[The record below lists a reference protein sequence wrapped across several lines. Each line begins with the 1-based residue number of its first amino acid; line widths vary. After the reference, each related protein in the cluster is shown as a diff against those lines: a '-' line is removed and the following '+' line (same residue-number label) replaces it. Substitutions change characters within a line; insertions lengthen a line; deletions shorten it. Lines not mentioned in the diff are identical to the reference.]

1 MLDNIRQ
8 EMLVL
13 EEARNGKLTIFFGY
27 CAGVGKTFSMLNT
40 AQQKSVEGVDV
51 VIGYIESHDRPDT
64 QNLTYGL
71 EKIPTK
77 EVLYKGHHFSEFDLD
92 KALDRHPQLILVD
105 ELAHTNAPTSRHKKR
120 YSDIEELLRA
130 GIDVYTTVNVQHI
143 ESLHDV
149 VESITKVKVNERIPD
164 YIFNDAN
171 DVKLIDVDIN
181 DLIERLKQGKIYSKT
196 QAKRALDNFFIKDNL
211 IALREISLRKCA
223 DRINLYAKD
232 ENKQF
237 LKEKILVC
245 LGTSPTNQKVIR
257 TASKMAQAFHGEFT
271 ALYVENSDSQEL
283 DLKAFQ
289 QLKKNISLAKEL
301 QANIVST
308 YGDDIAYQISQYAKT
323 AGVSKLVLGR
333 SYQKKSIFNKPTIVD
348 KLTKLSPNLDIY
360 IIPDN
365 NSSKQNLN
373 SVKYQ
378 YQNFFRFSTRDSS
391 ISISTLLI
399 ITILAYF
406 AQIAG
411 FDITTIILL
420 YVLSSCIIGS
430 LTLLSI
436 YSFIIPFINVCLIN
450 YLFIDPKYSLEII
463 SSEYVMVLIV
473 MIVVSFIINV
483 LNFKLKKGKNSASL
497 RAYSMEIL
505 LETSQKLQQAKTYND
520 VMKETCVQLN
530 KWLKRIIIFYPVN
543 RKMLDKPYIYNPNN
557 LLDDSN
563 IFLTEKERTVAKWVY
578 INNKNAGPTT
588 STLQEAK
595 ALYLSIRRNDKIYG
609 VIGIDMISNK
619 ALSQYEKNLIK
630 TILNE
635 VSLAMDSL
643 EI

>member
-1 MLDNIRQ
+1 M
-8 EMLVL
+8 

-164 YIFNDAN
+164 YIFNDAD

-196 QAKRALDNFFIKDNL
+196 QAKRALENFFIKDNL

-520 VMKETCVQLN
+520 IMKETCVQLN

>member
-1 MLDNIRQ
+1 
-8 EMLVL
+8 MLVL
-13 EEARNGKLTIFFGY
+13 KEARNGKLTIFFGY

-40 AQQKSVEGVDV
+40 AHQKSVEGVDV

-92 KALDRHPQLILVD
+92 KALNRHPQLILVD

-164 YIFNDAN
+164 YIFNDAD
-171 DVKLIDVDIN
+171 DVRLIDIDIN

-196 QAKRALDNFFIKDNL
+196 QAKRALENFFIKDNL

-283 DLKAFQ
+283 DSKAFQ

-373 SVKYQ
+373 SLKYQ
-378 YQNFFRFSTRDSS
+378 YQNSLKFSTRDSC

-399 ITILAYF
+399 ITILAYL

-436 YSFIIPFINVCLIN
+436 YSFVIPFINVCLIN

-463 SSEYVMVLIV
+463 SSEYVVVLIV

-483 LNFKLKKGKNSASL
+483 LNFKLKKEKNSASL
-497 RAYSMEIL
+497 RAYSMEVL

-520 VMKETCVQLN
+520 IMKETCVQLN

-609 VIGIDMISNK
+609 VIGIDMVSNK
-619 ALSQYEKNLIK
+619 TLSQYEKNLIK

-643 EI
+643 ER

>member
-1 MLDNIRQ
+1 
-8 EMLVL
+8 MLVL
-13 EEARNGKLTIFFGY
+13 EEAKNGKLTIFFGY

-164 YIFNDAN
+164 YIFNDAD

-196 QAKRALDNFFIKDNL
+196 QAKRALENFFIKDNL
-211 IALREISLRKCA
+211 IALREISLKKCA

-308 YGDDIAYQISQYAKT
+308 SGDDIAYQISQYAKT

-365 NSSKQNLN
+365 NSSNQNLN

-391 ISISTLLI
+391 ISISILLI

-430 LTLLSI
+430 LTLLPI

-450 YLFIDPKYSLEII
+450 YLFINPKYSLEMI

-483 LNFKLKKGKNSASL
+483 LNFKLKKEKNSASL
-497 RAYSMEIL
+497 RAYSMEVL

-543 RKMLDKPYIYNPNN
+543 RKMLDKPYIYNPNK

-619 ALSQYEKNLIK
+619 ALSQYEKSLIK

-643 EI
+643 ER

>member
-1 MLDNIRQ
+1 
-8 EMLVL
+8 MLVL

-164 YIFNDAN
+164 YIFNDAD

-196 QAKRALDNFFIKDNL
+196 QAKRALENFFIKDNL

-223 DRINLYAKD
+223 DRINLYAQD

-348 KLTKLSPNLDIY
+348 KLTKLSHNLDIY

-520 VMKETCVQLN
+520 IMKETCVQLN

>member
-1 MLDNIRQ
+1 
-8 EMLVL
+8 MLVL
-13 EEARNGKLTIFFGY
+13 EEAKNGKLTIFFGY

-164 YIFNDAN
+164 YIFNDAD

-196 QAKRALDNFFIKDNL
+196 QAKRALENFFIKDNL

-308 YGDDIAYQISQYAKT
+308 SGDDIAYQISQYAKT

-436 YSFIIPFINVCLIN
+436 YSFVIPFINVCLIN
-450 YLFIDPKYSLEII
+450 YLFINPKYSLEII

-483 LNFKLKKGKNSASL
+483 LNFKLKKEKNSASL
-497 RAYSMEIL
+497 RAYSMEVL

-543 RKMLDKPYIYNPNN
+543 RKMLDKPYIYNPNK

-619 ALSQYEKNLIK
+619 ALSQYEKSLIK

-643 EI
+643 ER

>member
-1 MLDNIRQ
+1 M
-8 EMLVL
+8 
-13 EEARNGKLTIFFGY
+13 EEVRKGKLTIFFGY

-51 VIGYIESHDRPDT
+51 VIGYIENHDRPDT

-77 EVLYKGHHFSEFDLD
+77 EVIYKGHHFFEFDLD
-92 KALDRHPQLILVD
+92 QALERHPQLILVD

-164 YIFNDAN
+164 YIFNDAD

-181 DLIERLKQGKIYSKT
+181 DLIDRLKQGKIYNKI
-196 QAKRALDNFFIKDNL
+196 QARRALENFFIKDNL
-211 IALREISLRKCA
+211 IALREIAMRKCA

-232 ENKQF
+232 ENRQF
-237 LKEKILVC
+237 LKENILVC

-271 ALYVENSDSQEL
+271 ALYVDSKEL
-283 DLKAFQ
+283 DYKALE

-308 YGDDIAYQISQYAKT
+308 YGDDIAYQISQYVKT

-333 SYQKKSIFNKPTIVD
+333 SYQKKSILYKPTIVD

-365 NSSKQNLN
+365 NSSRQNFN
-373 SVKYQ
+373 KYQ
-378 YQNFFRFSTRDSS
+378 YKSSFRFSTRDTC
-391 ISISTLLI
+391 ISMVTLLVI
-399 ITILAYF
+399 TLLAYLAQIMGFGMTTIL
-406 AQIAG
+406 
-411 FDITTIILL
+411 LL

-430 LTLLSI
+430 LTLLPI
-436 YSFIIPFINVCLIN
+436 YSFVIPFINVCLIN
-450 YLFIDPKYSLEII
+450 YLFINPKYSLEMI
-463 SSEYVMVLIV
+463 SSEYVVVLIV
-473 MIVVSFIINV
+473 MIVVSVIING
-483 LNFKLKKGKNSASL
+483 LNFKLKKEKNSASL
-497 RAYSMEIL
+497 RAYSMEVL

-520 VMKETCVQLN
+520 VMKETCIQLN

-543 RKMLDKPYIYNPNN
+543 RKMLDKPYIYNSNADFDN
-557 LLDDSN
+557 VN
-563 IFLTEKERTVAKWVY
+563 IFLTEKEKTVAKWVY
-578 INNKNAGPTT
+578 VNNKNAGPTT
-588 STLQEAK
+588 STLQEAN
-595 ALYLSIRRNDKIYG
+595 ALYLSIRRNNKIYG
-609 VIGIDMISNK
+609 VIGIDMISNPT
-619 ALSQYEKNLIK
+619 LSQYEKNLIK

-643 EI
+643 EK

>member
-1 MLDNIRQ
+1 M
-8 EMLVL
+8 
-13 EEARNGKLTIFFGY
+13 EEVRKGKLTIFFGY

-51 VIGYIESHDRPDT
+51 VIGYIENHDRPDT

-77 EVLYKGHHFSEFDLD
+77 EVIYKGHHFFEFDLD
-92 KALDRHPQLILVD
+92 QALERHPQLILVD

-164 YIFNDAN
+164 YIFNDAD

-196 QAKRALDNFFIKDNL
+196 QAKRALENFFIKDNL

-308 YGDDIAYQISQYAKT
+308 SGDDIAYQISQYAKT

-430 LTLLSI
+430 LTLLPI

-450 YLFIDPKYSLEII
+450 YLFINPKYSLEII

-483 LNFKLKKGKNSASL
+483 LNFKLKKEKNSASL
-497 RAYSMEIL
+497 RAYSMEVL

-543 RKMLDKPYIYNPNN
+543 RKMLDKPYIYNPNK

-619 ALSQYEKNLIK
+619 ALSQYEKSLIK

-643 EI
+643 ER

>member
-1 MLDNIRQ
+1 M
-8 EMLVL
+8 
-13 EEARNGKLTIFFGY
+13 EEVRKGKLTIFFGY

-51 VIGYIESHDRPDT
+51 VIGYIENHDRPDT

-71 EKIPTK
+71 EKILTK
-77 EVLYKGHHFSEFDLD
+77 EVIYKGHHFFEFDLD
-92 KALDRHPQLILVD
+92 QALERHPQLILVD
-105 ELAHTNAPTSRHKKR
+105 ELAHTNAPSSRHKKR

-164 YIFNDAN
+164 YIFNDAD

-181 DLIERLKQGKIYSKT
+181 DLIDRLKQGKIYNKI
-196 QAKRALDNFFIKDNL
+196 QARRALENFFIKDNL
-211 IALREISLRKCA
+211 IALREIAMRKCA

-237 LKEKILVC
+237 LKENILVC

-271 ALYVENSDSQEL
+271 ALYVDSKEL
-283 DLKAFQ
+283 DYKALE

-308 YGDDIAYQISQYAKT
+308 YGDDIAYQISQYAET

-333 SYQKKSIFNKPTIVD
+333 SYQKKSILYKPTIVD

-365 NSSKQNLN
+365 NSSRQNFN
-373 SVKYQ
+373 KYQ
-378 YQNFFRFSTRDSS
+378 YKSSFRFSTRDTC
-391 ISISTLLI
+391 ISMVTLLVI
-399 ITILAYF
+399 TLLAYLAQIMGFDMTTIL
-406 AQIAG
+406 
-411 FDITTIILL
+411 LL

-430 LTLLSI
+430 LTLLPI
-436 YSFIIPFINVCLIN
+436 YSFVIPFINVCLIN
-450 YLFIDPKYSLEII
+450 YLFINPKYSLEII
-463 SSEYVMVLIV
+463 SSEYVVVLIV
-473 MIVVSFIINV
+473 MIVVSVIING
-483 LNFKLKKGKNSASL
+483 LNFKLKKEKNSASL
-497 RAYSMEIL
+497 RAYSMEVL

-520 VMKETCVQLN
+520 VMKETCIQLN

-543 RKMLDKPYIYNPNN
+543 RKMLDKPYIYNSNADFDN
-557 LLDDSN
+557 VN
-563 IFLTEKERTVAKWVY
+563 IFLTEKEKTVAKWVY
-578 INNKNAGPTT
+578 VNNKNAGPTT
-588 STLQEAK
+588 STLQEAN
-595 ALYLSIRRNDKIYG
+595 ALYLSIRRNNKIYG
-609 VIGIDMISNK
+609 VIGIDMISNPT
-619 ALSQYEKNLIK
+619 LSQYEKNLIK

-643 EI
+643 EEFKQNK

>member
-1 MLDNIRQ
+1 M
-8 EMLVL
+8 
-13 EEARNGKLTIFFGY
+13 EEVRKGKLTIFFGY

-51 VIGYIESHDRPDT
+51 VIGYIENHDRPDT

-77 EVLYKGHHFSEFDLD
+77 EVIYKGHHFFEFDLD
-92 KALDRHPQLILVD
+92 QALERHPQLILVD
-105 ELAHTNAPTSRHKKR
+105 ELAHTNAPSSRHKKR

-164 YIFNDAN
+164 YIFNDAD

-181 DLIERLKQGKIYSKT
+181 DLMDRLKQGKIYNKI
-196 QAKRALDNFFIKDNL
+196 QARRALENFFIKDNL
-211 IALREISLRKCA
+211 IALREIAMRKCA

-237 LKEKILVC
+237 LKENILVC

-257 TASKMAQAFHGEFT
+257 TASKMAQAFHGEFI
-271 ALYVENSDSQEL
+271 ALYVDSKEL
-283 DLKAFQ
+283 DYKALE

-333 SYQKKSIFNKPTIVD
+333 SYQKKSILYKPTIVD

-365 NSSKQNLN
+365 NSSRQNFN
-373 SVKYQ
+373 KYQ
-378 YQNFFRFSTRDSS
+378 YKSSFRFSTRDTC
-391 ISISTLLI
+391 ISMVTLLVI
-399 ITILAYF
+399 TLLAYLAQIMGFDMTTIL
-406 AQIAG
+406 
-411 FDITTIILL
+411 LL

-430 LTLLSI
+430 LTLLPI
-436 YSFIIPFINVCLIN
+436 YSFVIPFINVCLIN
-450 YLFIDPKYSLEII
+450 YLFINPKYSLEII
-463 SSEYVMVLIV
+463 SSEYVVVLIV
-473 MIVVSFIINV
+473 MIVVSVIING
-483 LNFKLKKGKNSASL
+483 LNFKLKKEKNSAPL
-497 RAYSMEIL
+497 RAYSMEVL

-520 VMKETCVQLN
+520 VMKETCIQLN

-543 RKMLDKPYIYNPNN
+543 RKMLDKPYIYNSNADFDN
-557 LLDDSN
+557 VN
-563 IFLTEKERTVAKWVY
+563 IFLTEKEKTVAKWVY
-578 INNKNAGPTT
+578 VNNKNAGPTT
-588 STLQEAK
+588 STLQEAN
-595 ALYLSIRRNDKIYG
+595 ALYLSIRRNNKIYG
-609 VIGIDMISNK
+609 VIGIDMISNPT
-619 ALSQYEKNLIK
+619 LSQYEKNLIK

-643 EI
+643 EK

>member
-1 MLDNIRQ
+1 
-8 EMLVL
+8 MLVL

-143 ESLHDV
+143 ESLHDI

-164 YIFNDAN
+164 YIFNDAD

-196 QAKRALDNFFIKDNL
+196 QAKRALENFFIKDNL

-520 VMKETCVQLN
+520 IMKETCVQLN

>member
-1 MLDNIRQ
+1 
-8 EMLVL
+8 MLVL
-13 EEARNGKLTIFFGY
+13 EEAKNGKLTIFFGY

-164 YIFNDAN
+164 YIFNDAD

-196 QAKRALDNFFIKDNL
+196 QAKRALENFFIKDNL

-308 YGDDIAYQISQYAKT
+308 SGDDIAYQISQYAKT

-430 LTLLSI
+430 LTLLPI

-450 YLFIDPKYSLEII
+450 YLFINPKYSLEII

-473 MIVVSFIINV
+473 MIVFSFIINV
-483 LNFKLKKGKNSASL
+483 LNFKLKKEKNSASL
-497 RAYSMEIL
+497 RAYSMEVL

-543 RKMLDKPYIYNPNN
+543 RKMLDKPYIYNPNK

-619 ALSQYEKNLIK
+619 ALSQYEKSLIK

-643 EI
+643 ER

>member
-1 MLDNIRQ
+1 M
-8 EMLVL
+8 
-13 EEARNGKLTIFFGY
+13 EEVRKGKLTIFFGY

-51 VIGYIESHDRPDT
+51 VIGYIENHDRPDT

-77 EVLYKGHHFSEFDLD
+77 EVIYKGHHFFEFDLD
-92 KALDRHPQLILVD
+92 QALERHPQLILVD

-164 YIFNDAN
+164 YIFNDAD

-181 DLIERLKQGKIYSKT
+181 DLIDRLKQGKIYNKI
-196 QAKRALDNFFIKDNL
+196 QARRALENFFIKDNL
-211 IALREISLRKCA
+211 IALREIAMRKCA

-232 ENKQF
+232 ENRQF
-237 LKEKILVC
+237 LKENILVC

-271 ALYVENSDSQEL
+271 ALYVDSKEL
-283 DLKAFQ
+283 DYKALE

-333 SYQKKSIFNKPTIVD
+333 SYQKKSILYKPTIVD

-365 NSSKQNLN
+365 NSSRQNFN
-373 SVKYQ
+373 KYQ
-378 YQNFFRFSTRDSS
+378 YKSSFRFSTRDTC
-391 ISISTLLI
+391 ISLVTLLVI
-399 ITILAYF
+399 TLLAYLAQIMGFGMTTIL
-406 AQIAG
+406 
-411 FDITTIILL
+411 LL

-430 LTLLSI
+430 LTLLPI
-436 YSFIIPFINVCLIN
+436 YSFVIPFINVCLIN
-450 YLFIDPKYSLEII
+450 YLFINPKYSLEII
-463 SSEYVMVLIV
+463 SSEYVVVLIV
-473 MIVVSFIINV
+473 MIVVSVIING
-483 LNFKLKKGKNSASL
+483 LNFKLKKEKNSASL
-497 RAYSMEIL
+497 RAYSMEVL

-520 VMKETCVQLN
+520 VMKETCIQLN

-543 RKMLDKPYIYNPNN
+543 RKMLDKPYIYNSNADFDN
-557 LLDDSN
+557 VN
-563 IFLTEKERTVAKWVY
+563 IFLTEKEKTVAKWVY
-578 INNKNAGPTT
+578 VNNKNAGPTT
-588 STLQEAK
+588 STLQEAN
-595 ALYLSIRRNDKIYG
+595 ALYLSVRRNNKIYG
-609 VIGIDMISNK
+609 VIGIDMISNPT
-619 ALSQYEKNLIK
+619 LSQYEKNLIK

-643 EI
+643 EK

>member
-1 MLDNIRQ
+1 
-8 EMLVL
+8 MLVL

-40 AQQKSVEGVDV
+40 AHQKSVEGVDV

-164 YIFNDAN
+164 YIFNDAD
-171 DVKLIDVDIN
+171 DVRLIDIDIN

-196 QAKRALDNFFIKDNL
+196 QAKRALENFFIKDNL

-283 DLKAFQ
+283 DSKAFQ

-373 SVKYQ
+373 SLKYQ
-378 YQNFFRFSTRDSS
+378 YQNSLKFSTRDSC

-399 ITILAYF
+399 ITILAYL

-436 YSFIIPFINVCLIN
+436 YSFVIPFINVCLIN

-463 SSEYVMVLIV
+463 SSEYVVVLIV

-483 LNFKLKKGKNSASL
+483 LNFKLKKEKNSASL

-609 VIGIDMISNK
+609 IIGIDMISNK
-619 ALSQYEKNLIK
+619 TLSQYEKNLIK

-643 EI
+643 ER

>member
-1 MLDNIRQ
+1 
-8 EMLVL
+8 MLVL
-13 EEARNGKLTIFFGY
+13 EEAKNGKLTIFFGY

-164 YIFNDAN
+164 YIFNDAD

-196 QAKRALDNFFIKDNL
+196 QAERALENFFIKDNL

-308 YGDDIAYQISQYAKT
+308 SGDDIAYQISQYAKT

-365 NSSKQNLN
+365 NSSNQNLN

-391 ISISTLLI
+391 ISISILLI

-430 LTLLSI
+430 LTLLPI

-450 YLFIDPKYSLEII
+450 YLFINPKYSLEMI

-483 LNFKLKKGKNSASL
+483 LNFKLKKEKNSASL
-497 RAYSMEIL
+497 RAYSMEVL

-543 RKMLDKPYIYNPNN
+543 RKMLDKPYIYNPNK

-619 ALSQYEKNLIK
+619 ALSQYEKSLIK

-643 EI
+643 ER

>member
-1 MLDNIRQ
+1 
-8 EMLVL
+8 
-13 EEARNGKLTIFFGY
+13 
-27 CAGVGKTFSMLNT
+27 MLNT

-164 YIFNDAN
+164 YIFNDAD

-196 QAKRALDNFFIKDNL
+196 QAKRALENFFIKDNL

-289 QLKKNISLAKEL
+289 QLEKNISLSKEL

-378 YQNFFRFSTRDSS
+378 YQNFFRFSTRDSC
-391 ISISTLLI
+391 ISIITLLI

-430 LTLLSI
+430 LTLLPI

-450 YLFIDPKYSLEII
+450 YLFFDPKYSLELI

-483 LNFKLKKGKNSASL
+483 LNFKLKKEKNSASL
-497 RAYSMEIL
+497 RAYSMEVL

-530 KWLKRIIIFYPVN
+530 KWLKRIIIFYPIN

-578 INNKNAGPTT
+578 LNNKNAGPTT

-619 ALSQYEKNLIK
+619 TLSQYEKNLIK

-643 EI
+643 ER

>member
-1 MLDNIRQ
+1 
-8 EMLVL
+8 MLVL

-40 AQQKSVEGVDV
+40 AHQKSVEGVDV

-64 QNLTYGL
+64 QSLTYGL

-164 YIFNDAN
+164 YIFNDAD
-171 DVKLIDVDIN
+171 DVRLIDVDIN

-196 QAKRALDNFFIKDNL
+196 QAKRALENFFIKDNL

-283 DLKAFQ
+283 DSKAFQ

-373 SVKYQ
+373 SLKYQ
-378 YQNFFRFSTRDSS
+378 YQNSLKFSTRDSC

-399 ITILAYF
+399 ITILAYL

-430 LTLLSI
+430 LTLLPI
-436 YSFIIPFINVCLIN
+436 YSFVIPFINVCLIN

-463 SSEYVMVLIV
+463 SSEYVVVLIV

-483 LNFKLKKGKNSASL
+483 LNFKLKKEKNSASL
-497 RAYSMEIL
+497 RAYSMEVL

-520 VMKETCVQLN
+520 IMKETCVQLN

-619 ALSQYEKNLIK
+619 ALSQYEKSLIK

-643 EI
+643 ER

>member
-1 MLDNIRQ
+1 
-8 EMLVL
+8 MLVL
-13 EEARNGKLTIFFGY
+13 EEAKNGKLTIFFGY

-164 YIFNDAN
+164 YIFNDAD

-196 QAKRALDNFFIKDNL
+196 QAKRALENFFIKDNL

-308 YGDDIAYQISQYAKT
+308 SGDDIAYQISQYAKT

-430 LTLLSI
+430 LTLLPI

-450 YLFIDPKYSLEII
+450 YLFINPKYSLEII

-483 LNFKLKKGKNSASL
+483 LNFKLKKEKNSASL
-497 RAYSMEIL
+497 RAYSMEVL

-530 KWLKRIIIFYPVN
+530 KWLKRIIIFYPVK
-543 RKMLDKPYIYNPNN
+543 RKMLDKPYIYNPNK

-619 ALSQYEKNLIK
+619 ALSQYEKSLIK

-643 EI
+643 ER

>member
-1 MLDNIRQ
+1 
-8 EMLVL
+8 MLVL
-13 EEARNGKLTIFFGY
+13 EEAKNGKLTIFFGY

-164 YIFNDAN
+164 YIFNDAD

-196 QAKRALDNFFIKDNL
+196 QAKRALENFFIKDNL

-308 YGDDIAYQISQYAKT
+308 SGDDIAYQISQYAKI

-430 LTLLSI
+430 LTLLPI

-450 YLFIDPKYSLEII
+450 YLFINPKYSLEII

-483 LNFKLKKGKNSASL
+483 LNFKLKKEKNSASL
-497 RAYSMEIL
+497 RAYSMEVL

-543 RKMLDKPYIYNPNN
+543 RKMLDKPYIYNPNK

-619 ALSQYEKNLIK
+619 ALSQYEKSLIK

-643 EI
+643 ER

>member
-1 MLDNIRQ
+1 
-8 EMLVL
+8 MLVL
-13 EEARNGKLTIFFGY
+13 EEAKNGKLTIFFGY

-164 YIFNDAN
+164 YIFNDAD

-196 QAKRALDNFFIKDNL
+196 QAKRALENFFIKDNL

-283 DLKAFQ
+283 DSKAFQ

-308 YGDDIAYQISQYAKT
+308 SGDDIAYQISQYAKT

-365 NSSKQNLN
+365 NSSNQNLN

-430 LTLLSI
+430 LTLLPI

-450 YLFIDPKYSLEII
+450 YLFINPKYSLEMI

-483 LNFKLKKGKNSASL
+483 LNFKLKKEKNSASL
-497 RAYSMEIL
+497 RAYSMEVL

-543 RKMLDKPYIYNPNN
+543 RKMLDKPYIYNPNK

-619 ALSQYEKNLIK
+619 ALSQYEKSLIK

-643 EI
+643 ER

>member
-1 MLDNIRQ
+1 
-8 EMLVL
+8 
-13 EEARNGKLTIFFGY
+13 
-27 CAGVGKTFSMLNT
+27 MLNT

-164 YIFNDAN
+164 YIFNDAD

-196 QAKRALDNFFIKDNL
+196 QAKRALENFFIKDNL

-308 YGDDIAYQISQYAKT
+308 SGDDIAYQISQYAKT

-406 AQIAG
+406 AQIVG

-430 LTLLSI
+430 LTLLPI

-450 YLFIDPKYSLEII
+450 YLFINPKYSLEII

-483 LNFKLKKGKNSASL
+483 LNFKLKKEKNSASL
-497 RAYSMEIL
+497 RAYSMEVL

-543 RKMLDKPYIYNPNN
+543 RKMLDKPYIYNPNK

-619 ALSQYEKNLIK
+619 ALSQYEKSLIK

-643 EI
+643 ER

>member
-1 MLDNIRQ
+1 
-8 EMLVL
+8 MLVL

-164 YIFNDAN
+164 YIFNDAD

-196 QAKRALDNFFIKDNL
+196 QAKRALENFFIKDNL

-283 DLKAFQ
+283 DLKALQ

-391 ISISTLLI
+391 ISISALLI

-520 VMKETCVQLN
+520 IMKETCVQLN

>member
-1 MLDNIRQ
+1 
-8 EMLVL
+8 MLVL
-13 EEARNGKLTIFFGY
+13 EEAKNGKLTIFFGY

-164 YIFNDAN
+164 YIFNDAD

-196 QAKRALDNFFIKDNL
+196 QAKRALENFFIKDNL

-308 YGDDIAYQISQYAKT
+308 SGDDIAYQISQYAKT

-430 LTLLSI
+430 LTLLPI
-436 YSFIIPFINVCLIN
+436 YSFLIPFINVCLIN
-450 YLFIDPKYSLEII
+450 YLFINPKYSLEII

-483 LNFKLKKGKNSASL
+483 LNFKLKKEKNSASL
-497 RAYSMEIL
+497 RAYSMEVL

-543 RKMLDKPYIYNPNN
+543 RKMLDKPYIYNPNK

-578 INNKNAGPTT
+578 INNKYAGPTT

-619 ALSQYEKNLIK
+619 ALSQYEKSLIK

-643 EI
+643 ER

>member
-1 MLDNIRQ
+1 M
-8 EMLVL
+8 
-13 EEARNGKLTIFFGY
+13 EEVRKGKLTIFFGY

-51 VIGYIESHDRPDT
+51 VIGYIENHDRPDT

-77 EVLYKGHHFSEFDLD
+77 EVIYKGHHFFEFDLD
-92 KALDRHPQLILVD
+92 QALERHPQLILVD
-105 ELAHTNAPTSRHKKR
+105 ELAHTNAPSSRQKKR

-164 YIFNDAN
+164 YIFNDAD

-181 DLIERLKQGKIYSKT
+181 DLIDRLKQGKIYNKI
-196 QAKRALDNFFIKDNL
+196 QARRALENFFIKDNL
-211 IALREISLRKCA
+211 IALREIAMRKCA

-237 LKEKILVC
+237 LKENILVC

-257 TASKMAQAFHGEFT
+257 TASKMAQAFHGEFI
-271 ALYVENSDSQEL
+271 ALYVDSKEL
-283 DLKAFQ
+283 DYKALE

-333 SYQKKSIFNKPTIVD
+333 SYQKKSILYKPTIVD

-365 NSSKQNLN
+365 NSSRQNFN
-373 SVKYQ
+373 KYQ
-378 YQNFFRFSTRDSS
+378 YKSGFRFSTRDTC
-391 ISISTLLI
+391 ISMVTLLVI
-399 ITILAYF
+399 TLLAYLAQIMGFDMTTIL
-406 AQIAG
+406 
-411 FDITTIILL
+411 LL

-430 LTLLSI
+430 LTLLPI
-436 YSFIIPFINVCLIN
+436 YSFVIPFINVCLIN
-450 YLFIDPKYSLEII
+450 YLFINPKYSLEII
-463 SSEYVMVLIV
+463 SSEYVVVLIV
-473 MIVVSFIINV
+473 MIVVSVIINV
-483 LNFKLKKGKNSASL
+483 LNFKLKKEKNSASL
-497 RAYSMEIL
+497 RAYSMEVL

-520 VMKETCVQLN
+520 VMKETCIQLN

-543 RKMLDKPYIYNPNN
+543 RKMLDKPYIYNSNADFDN
-557 LLDDSN
+557 VN
-563 IFLTEKERTVAKWVY
+563 IFLTEKEKTVAKWVY
-578 INNKNAGPTT
+578 VNNKNAGPTT
-588 STLQEAK
+588 STLQEAN
-595 ALYLSIRRNDKIYG
+595 ALYLSIRRNNKIYG
-609 VIGIDMISNK
+609 VIGIDMISNST
-619 ALSQYEKNLIK
+619 LSQYEKNLIK

-643 EI
+643 EK

>member
-1 MLDNIRQ
+1 M
-8 EMLVL
+8 
-13 EEARNGKLTIFFGY
+13 EEVRKGKLTIFFGY

-51 VIGYIESHDRPDT
+51 VIGYIENHDRPDT

-77 EVLYKGHHFSEFDLD
+77 EVIYKGHHFFEFDLD
-92 KALDRHPQLILVD
+92 QALERHPQLILVD
-105 ELAHTNAPTSRHKKR
+105 ELAHTNAPSSRHKKR

-164 YIFNDAN
+164 YLFNDAD

-181 DLIERLKQGKIYSKT
+181 DLIDRLKQGKIYNKI
-196 QAKRALDNFFIKDNL
+196 QARRALENFFIKDNL
-211 IALREISLRKCA
+211 IALREIAMRKCA

-237 LKEKILVC
+237 LKENILVC

-257 TASKMAQAFHGEFT
+257 TASKMAQAFHGEFI
-271 ALYVENSDSQEL
+271 ALYVDSKEL
-283 DLKAFQ
+283 DYKALE

-333 SYQKKSIFNKPTIVD
+333 SYQKKSILYKPTIVD

-365 NSSKQNLN
+365 NSSRQNFN
-373 SVKYQ
+373 KYQ
-378 YQNFFRFSTRDSS
+378 YKSSFRFSTRDTC
-391 ISISTLLI
+391 ISMVTLLVI
-399 ITILAYF
+399 TLLAYLAQIMGFDMTTIL
-406 AQIAG
+406 
-411 FDITTIILL
+411 LL

-430 LTLLSI
+430 LTLLPI
-436 YSFIIPFINVCLIN
+436 YSFVIPFINVCLIN
-450 YLFIDPKYSLEII
+450 YLFINPKYSLEII
-463 SSEYVMVLIV
+463 SSEYVVVLIV
-473 MIVVSFIINV
+473 MIVVSVIISG
-483 LNFKLKKGKNSASL
+483 LNFKLKKEKNSASL
-497 RAYSMEIL
+497 RAYSMEVL

-520 VMKETCVQLN
+520 VMKETCIQLN

-543 RKMLDKPYIYNPNN
+543 RKMLDKPYIYNSNADFDN
-557 LLDDSN
+557 VN
-563 IFLTEKERTVAKWVY
+563 IFLTEKEKTVAKWVY
-578 INNKNAGPTT
+578 VNNKNAGPTT
-588 STLQEAK
+588 STLQEAN
-595 ALYLSIRRNDKIYG
+595 ALYLSIRRNNKIYG
-609 VIGIDMISNK
+609 VIGIDMISNPT
-619 ALSQYEKNLIK
+619 LSQYEKNLIK

-643 EI
+643 EK

>member
-1 MLDNIRQ
+1 M
-8 EMLVL
+8 
-13 EEARNGKLTIFFGY
+13 EEVRKGKLTIFFGY

-51 VIGYIESHDRPDT
+51 VIGYIENHDRPDT

-77 EVLYKGHHFSEFDLD
+77 EVIYKGHHFFEFDLD
-92 KALDRHPQLILVD
+92 QALERHPQLILVD

-164 YIFNDAN
+164 YVFNDAD

-181 DLIERLKQGKIYSKT
+181 DLIDRLKQGKIYNKI
-196 QAKRALDNFFIKDNL
+196 QARRALENFFIKDNL
-211 IALREISLRKCA
+211 IALREIAMRKCA

-237 LKEKILVC
+237 LKENILVC

-271 ALYVENSDSQEL
+271 ALYVDSKEL
-283 DLKAFQ
+283 DYKALE

-308 YGDDIAYQISQYAKT
+308 YGDDIAYQISQYVKT

-333 SYQKKSIFNKPTIVD
+333 SYQKKSILYKPTIVD

-365 NSSKQNLN
+365 NSSRQNFN
-373 SVKYQ
+373 KYQ
-378 YQNFFRFSTRDSS
+378 YKSSFRFSTRDTC
-391 ISISTLLI
+391 ISMVTLLVI
-399 ITILAYF
+399 TLLAYLAQIMGFGMTTIL
-406 AQIAG
+406 
-411 FDITTIILL
+411 LL

-430 LTLLSI
+430 LTLLPI
-436 YSFIIPFINVCLIN
+436 YSFVIPFINVCLIN
-450 YLFIDPKYSLEII
+450 YLFINPKYSLEMI
-463 SSEYVMVLIV
+463 SSEYVVVLIV
-473 MIVVSFIINV
+473 MIVVSVIING
-483 LNFKLKKGKNSASL
+483 LNFKLKKEKNSASL
-497 RAYSMEIL
+497 RAYSMEVL

-520 VMKETCVQLN
+520 VMKETCIQLN

-543 RKMLDKPYIYNPNN
+543 RKMLDKPYIYNSNADFDN
-557 LLDDSN
+557 VN
-563 IFLTEKERTVAKWVY
+563 IFLTEKEKTVAKWVY
-578 INNKNAGPTT
+578 VNNKNAGPTT
-588 STLQEAK
+588 STLQEAN
-595 ALYLSIRRNDKIYG
+595 ALYLSIRRNNKIYG
-609 VIGIDMISNK
+609 VIGIDMISNPT
-619 ALSQYEKNLIK
+619 LSQYEKNLIK

-643 EI
+643 EK

>member
-1 MLDNIRQ
+1 
-8 EMLVL
+8 MLVL
-13 EEARNGKLTIFFGY
+13 EEAKNGKLTIFFGY

-164 YIFNDAN
+164 YIFNDAD

-196 QAKRALDNFFIKDNL
+196 QAKRALENFFIKDNL

-308 YGDDIAYQISQYAKT
+308 SGDDIAYQISQYAKT

-430 LTLLSI
+430 LTLLPI

-450 YLFIDPKYSLEII
+450 YLFINPKYSLEII

-483 LNFKLKKGKNSASL
+483 LNFKLKKEKNSASL
-497 RAYSMEIL
+497 RAYSMEVL
-505 LETSQKLQQAKTYND
+505 LETSQKLQQSKTYND

-543 RKMLDKPYIYNPNN
+543 RKMLDKPYIYNPNK

-619 ALSQYEKNLIK
+619 ALSQYEKSLIK

-643 EI
+643 ER

>member
-1 MLDNIRQ
+1 
-8 EMLVL
+8 MLVL
-13 EEARNGKLTIFFGY
+13 EEAKNGKLTIFFGY

-164 YIFNDAN
+164 YIFNDAD

-196 QAKRALDNFFIKDNL
+196 QANRALENFFIKDNL

-308 YGDDIAYQISQYAKT
+308 SGDDIAYQISQYAKT

-365 NSSKQNLN
+365 NSSNQNLN

-391 ISISTLLI
+391 ISISILLI

-430 LTLLSI
+430 LTLLPI

-450 YLFIDPKYSLEII
+450 YLFINPKYSLEMI

-483 LNFKLKKGKNSASL
+483 LNFKLKKEKNSASL
-497 RAYSMEIL
+497 RAYSMEVL

-543 RKMLDKPYIYNPNN
+543 RKMLDKPYIYNPNK

-619 ALSQYEKNLIK
+619 ALSQYEKSLIK

-643 EI
+643 ER

>member
-1 MLDNIRQ
+1 
-8 EMLVL
+8 MLVL
-13 EEARNGKLTIFFGY
+13 EEAKNGKLTIFFGY

-92 KALDRHPQLILVD
+92 KALDRYPQLILVD

-164 YIFNDAN
+164 YIFNDAD

-196 QAKRALDNFFIKDNL
+196 QAKRALENFFIKDNL

-308 YGDDIAYQISQYAKT
+308 SGDDIAYQISQYAKT

-365 NSSKQNLN
+365 NSSNQNLN

-391 ISISTLLI
+391 ISISILLI

-430 LTLLSI
+430 LTLLPI
-436 YSFIIPFINVCLIN
+436 YSFIIPFINVCNIK
-450 YLFIDPKYSLEII
+450 LFIY
-463 SSEYVMVLIV
+463 
-473 MIVVSFIINV
+473 
-483 LNFKLKKGKNSASL
+483 
-497 RAYSMEIL
+497 
-505 LETSQKLQQAKTYND
+505 
-520 VMKETCVQLN
+520 
-530 KWLKRIIIFYPVN
+530 
-543 RKMLDKPYIYNPNN
+543 
-557 LLDDSN
+557 
-563 IFLTEKERTVAKWVY
+563 
-578 INNKNAGPTT
+578 
-588 STLQEAK
+588 
-595 ALYLSIRRNDKIYG
+595 
-609 VIGIDMISNK
+609 
-619 ALSQYEKNLIK
+619 
-630 TILNE
+630 
-635 VSLAMDSL
+635 
-643 EI
+643 

>member
-1 MLDNIRQ
+1 V
-8 EMLVL
+8 LVL
-13 EEARNGKLTIFFGY
+13 EEVRKGKLTIFFGY

-51 VIGYIESHDRPDT
+51 VIGYIENHDRPDT

-77 EVLYKGHHFSEFDLD
+77 EVIYKGHHFFEFDLD
-92 KALDRHPQLILVD
+92 QALERHPQLILVD
-105 ELAHTNAPTSRHKKR
+105 ELAHTNAPSSRHKKR

-164 YIFNDAN
+164 YIFNDAD

-181 DLIERLKQGKIYSKT
+181 DLIDRLKQGKIYNKI
-196 QAKRALDNFFIKDNL
+196 QARRALENFFIKDNL
-211 IALREISLRKCA
+211 IALREIAMRKCA

-237 LKEKILVC
+237 LKENILVC

-257 TASKMAQAFHGEFT
+257 TASKMAQAFHGEFI
-271 ALYVENSDSQEL
+271 ALYVDSKEL
-283 DLKAFQ
+283 DYKALE

-333 SYQKKSIFNKPTIVD
+333 SYQKKSILYKPTIVD

-365 NSSKQNLN
+365 NSSRQNFN
-373 SVKYQ
+373 KYQ
-378 YQNFFRFSTRDSS
+378 YKSSFRFSTRDTC
-391 ISISTLLI
+391 ISMVTLLVI
-399 ITILAYF
+399 TLLAYLAQIMGFDMTTIL
-406 AQIAG
+406 
-411 FDITTIILL
+411 LL

-430 LTLLSI
+430 LTLLPI
-436 YSFIIPFINVCLIN
+436 YSFVIPFINVCLIN
-450 YLFIDPKYSLEII
+450 YLFINPKYSLEII
-463 SSEYVMVLIV
+463 SSEYVVVLIV
-473 MIVVSFIINV
+473 MIVVSVIING
-483 LNFKLKKGKNSASL
+483 LNFKLKKEKNSASL
-497 RAYSMEIL
+497 RAYSMEVL

-520 VMKETCVQLN
+520 VMKETCIQLN

-543 RKMLDKPYIYNPNN
+543 RKMLDKPYIYNSNADFDN
-557 LLDDSN
+557 VN
-563 IFLTEKERTVAKWVY
+563 IFLTEKEKTVAKWVY
-578 INNKNAGPTT
+578 VNNKNAGPTT
-588 STLQEAK
+588 STLQEAN
-595 ALYLSIRRNDKIYG
+595 ALYLSIRRNNKIYG
-609 VIGIDMISNK
+609 VIGIDMISNPT
-619 ALSQYEKNLIK
+619 LSQYEKNLIK

-643 EI
+643 EK

>member
-1 MLDNIRQ
+1 M
-8 EMLVL
+8 
-13 EEARNGKLTIFFGY
+13 EEVRKGKLTIFFGY

-51 VIGYIESHDRPDT
+51 VIGYIENHDRPDT

-77 EVLYKGHHFSEFDLD
+77 EVIYKGHHFFEFDLD
-92 KALDRHPQLILVD
+92 QALERHPQLILVD

-164 YIFNDAN
+164 YIFNDAD

-181 DLIERLKQGKIYSKT
+181 DLIDRLKQGKIYNKI
-196 QAKRALDNFFIKDNL
+196 QARRALENFFIKDNL
-211 IALREISLRKCA
+211 IALREIAMRKCA

-232 ENKQF
+232 ENRQF
-237 LKEKILVC
+237 LKENILVC

-271 ALYVENSDSQEL
+271 ALYVDSKEL
-283 DLKAFQ
+283 DYKALE

-333 SYQKKSIFNKPTIVD
+333 SYQKKSILYKPTIVD

-365 NSSKQNLN
+365 NSSRQNFN
-373 SVKYQ
+373 KYQ
-378 YQNFFRFSTRDSS
+378 YKSSFRFSTRDTC
-391 ISISTLLI
+391 ISMVTLLVI
-399 ITILAYF
+399 TLLAYLAQIMGFGMTTIL
-406 AQIAG
+406 
-411 FDITTIILL
+411 LL

-430 LTLLSI
+430 LTLLPI
-436 YSFIIPFINVCLIN
+436 YSFVIPFINVCLIN
-450 YLFIDPKYSLEII
+450 YLFINPKYSLEII
-463 SSEYVMVLIV
+463 SSEYVVVLIV
-473 MIVVSFIINV
+473 MIVVSVIING
-483 LNFKLKKGKNSASL
+483 LNFKLKKEKNSASL
-497 RAYSMEIL
+497 RAYSMEVL

-520 VMKETCVQLN
+520 VMKETCIQLN
-530 KWLKRIIIFYPVN
+530 KWLKRIIIFYPVD
-543 RKMLDKPYIYNPNN
+543 RKMLDKPYIYNSNADFDN
-557 LLDDSN
+557 VN
-563 IFLTEKERTVAKWVY
+563 IFLTEKEKTVAKWVY
-578 INNKNAGPTT
+578 VNNKNAGPTT
-588 STLQEAK
+588 STLQEAN
-595 ALYLSIRRNDKIYG
+595 ALYLSVRRNNKIYG
-609 VIGIDMISNK
+609 VIGIDMISNPT
-619 ALSQYEKNLIK
+619 LSQYEKNLIK

-643 EI
+643 EK

>member
-1 MLDNIRQ
+1 M
-8 EMLVL
+8 
-13 EEARNGKLTIFFGY
+13 EEVRKGKLTIFFGY

-51 VIGYIESHDRPDT
+51 VIGYIENHDRPDT

-77 EVLYKGHHFSEFDLD
+77 EVIYKGHHFFEFDLD
-92 KALDRHPQLILVD
+92 QALERHPQLILVD
-105 ELAHTNAPTSRHKKR
+105 ELAHTNAPSSRHKKR

-164 YIFNDAN
+164 YIFNDAD

-181 DLIERLKQGKIYSKT
+181 DLIDRLKQGKIYNKI
-196 QAKRALDNFFIKDNL
+196 QARRALENFFIKDNL
-211 IALREISLRKCA
+211 IALREIAMRKCA

-232 ENKQF
+232 ENRQF
-237 LKEKILVC
+237 LKENILVC

-257 TASKMAQAFHGEFT
+257 TASKMAQAFHGEFI
-271 ALYVENSDSQEL
+271 ALYVDSKEL
-283 DLKAFQ
+283 DYKALE

-333 SYQKKSIFNKPTIVD
+333 SYQKKSILYKPTIVD

-365 NSSKQNLN
+365 NSSRQNFN
-373 SVKYQ
+373 KYQ
-378 YQNFFRFSTRDSS
+378 YKSSFRFSTRDTC
-391 ISISTLLI
+391 ISMVTLLVI
-399 ITILAYF
+399 TLLAYLAQIMGFDMTTIL
-406 AQIAG
+406 
-411 FDITTIILL
+411 LL

-430 LTLLSI
+430 LTLLPI
-436 YSFIIPFINVCLIN
+436 YSFVIPFINVCLIN
-450 YLFIDPKYSLEII
+450 YLFINPKYSLEII
-463 SSEYVMVLIV
+463 SSEYVVVLIV
-473 MIVVSFIINV
+473 MIVVSVIING
-483 LNFKLKKGKNSASL
+483 LNFKLKKEKNSASL
-497 RAYSMEIL
+497 RAYSMEVL

-520 VMKETCVQLN
+520 VMKETCIQLN

-543 RKMLDKPYIYNPNN
+543 RKMLDKPYIYNSNADFDN
-557 LLDDSN
+557 VN
-563 IFLTEKERTVAKWVY
+563 IFLTEKEKTVAKWVY
-578 INNKNAGPTT
+578 VNNKNAGPTT
-588 STLQEAK
+588 STLQEAN
-595 ALYLSIRRNDKIYG
+595 ALYLSIRRNNKIYG
-609 VIGIDMISNK
+609 VIGIDMISNST
-619 ALSQYEKNLIK
+619 LSQYEKNLIK

-643 EI
+643 EK

>member
-1 MLDNIRQ
+1 
-8 EMLVL
+8 MLVL
-13 EEARNGKLTIFFGY
+13 EEAKNGKLTIFFGY

-164 YIFNDAN
+164 YIFNDAD

-196 QAKRALDNFFIKDNL
+196 QAKRALENFFIKDNL

-308 YGDDIAYQISQYAKT
+308 SGDDIAYQISQYAKT

-430 LTLLSI
+430 LTLFPI

-450 YLFIDPKYSLEII
+450 YLFINPKYSLEII

-483 LNFKLKKGKNSASL
+483 LNFKLKKEKNSASL
-497 RAYSMEIL
+497 RAYSMEVL

-543 RKMLDKPYIYNPNN
+543 RKMLDKPYIYNPNK

-619 ALSQYEKNLIK
+619 ALSQYEKSLIK

-643 EI
+643 ER

>member
-1 MLDNIRQ
+1 
-8 EMLVL
+8 MLVL
-13 EEARNGKLTIFFGY
+13 EEAKNGKLTIFFGY

-77 EVLYKGHHFSEFDLD
+77 EVLYKGHHCSEFDLD

-164 YIFNDAN
+164 YIFNDAD

-196 QAKRALDNFFIKDNL
+196 QAKRALENFFIKDNL

-308 YGDDIAYQISQYAKT
+308 SGDDIAYQISQYAKT

-365 NSSKQNLN
+365 NSSNQNLN

-430 LTLLSI
+430 LTLLPI

-450 YLFIDPKYSLEII
+450 YLFINPKYSLEII

-483 LNFKLKKGKNSASL
+483 LNFKLKKEKNSASL
-497 RAYSMEIL
+497 RAYSMEVL

-543 RKMLDKPYIYNPNN
+543 RKMLDKPYIYNPNK

-619 ALSQYEKNLIK
+619 ALSQYEKSLIK

-643 EI
+643 ER

>member
-1 MLDNIRQ
+1 
-8 EMLVL
+8 MLVL
-13 EEARNGKLTIFFGY
+13 EEAKNGKLTIFFGY

-164 YIFNDAN
+164 YIFNDAD

-196 QAKRALDNFFIKDNL
+196 QAKRALENFFIKDNL

-391 ISISTLLI
+391 ISISILLI

-430 LTLLSI
+430 LTLLPI

-450 YLFIDPKYSLEII
+450 YLFINPKYSLEII

-520 VMKETCVQLN
+520 IMKETCVQLN

-543 RKMLDKPYIYNPNN
+543 RKMLDKPYIYNPNK

-619 ALSQYEKNLIK
+619 ALSQYEKSLIK

-643 EI
+643 ER

>member
-1 MLDNIRQ
+1 M
-8 EMLVL
+8 
-13 EEARNGKLTIFFGY
+13 EEVRKGKLTIFFGY

-51 VIGYIESHDRPDT
+51 VIGYIENHDRPDT

-77 EVLYKGHHFSEFDLD
+77 EVIYKGHHFFEFDLD
-92 KALDRHPQLILVD
+92 QALERHPQLILVD
-105 ELAHTNAPTSRHKKR
+105 ELAHTNAPSSRHKKR

-164 YIFNDAN
+164 YIFNDAD

-181 DLIERLKQGKIYSKT
+181 DLIDRLKQGKIYNKI
-196 QAKRALDNFFIKDNL
+196 QARRALENFFIKDNL
-211 IALREISLRKCA
+211 IALREIAMRKCA

-232 ENKQF
+232 ENRQF
-237 LKEKILVC
+237 LKENILVC

-271 ALYVENSDSQEL
+271 ALYVDSKEL
-283 DLKAFQ
+283 DYKALE

-333 SYQKKSIFNKPTIVD
+333 SYQKKSILYKPTIVD

-365 NSSKQNLN
+365 NSSRQNFN
-373 SVKYQ
+373 KYQ
-378 YQNFFRFSTRDSS
+378 YKSSFRFSTRDTC
-391 ISISTLLI
+391 ISMVTLLVI
-399 ITILAYF
+399 TLLAYLAQIMGFDMTTIL
-406 AQIAG
+406 
-411 FDITTIILL
+411 LL

-430 LTLLSI
+430 LTLLPI
-436 YSFIIPFINVCLIN
+436 YSFVIPFINVCLIN
-450 YLFIDPKYSLEII
+450 YLFINPKYSLEII
-463 SSEYVMVLIV
+463 SSEYVVVLIV
-473 MIVVSFIINV
+473 MIVVSVIING
-483 LNFKLKKGKNSASL
+483 LNFKLKKEKNGASL
-497 RAYSMEIL
+497 RAYSMEVL

-520 VMKETCVQLN
+520 VMKETCIQLN

-543 RKMLDKPYIYNPNN
+543 RKMLDKPYIYNSNADFDN
-557 LLDDSN
+557 VN
-563 IFLTEKERTVAKWVY
+563 IFLTEKEKTVAKWVY
-578 INNKNAGPTT
+578 VNNKNAGPTT
-588 STLQEAK
+588 STLQEAN
-595 ALYLSIRRNDKIYG
+595 ALYLSIRRNNKIYG
-609 VIGIDMISNK
+609 VIGIDMISNPT
-619 ALSQYEKNLIK
+619 LSQYEKNLIK

-643 EI
+643 EK

>member
-1 MLDNIRQ
+1 M
-8 EMLVL
+8 
-13 EEARNGKLTIFFGY
+13 EEVRKGKLTILFGY

-51 VIGYIESHDRPDT
+51 VIGYIENHDRPDT

-77 EVLYKGHHFSEFDLD
+77 EVIYKGHHFFEFDLD
-92 KALDRHPQLILVD
+92 QALERHPQLILVD

-164 YIFNDAN
+164 YIFNDAD

-181 DLIERLKQGKIYSKT
+181 DLIDRLKQGKIYNKI
-196 QAKRALDNFFIKDNL
+196 QARRALENFFIKDNL
-211 IALREISLRKCA
+211 IALREIAMRKCA

-232 ENKQF
+232 ENRQF
-237 LKEKILVC
+237 LKENILVC

-271 ALYVENSDSQEL
+271 ALYVDSKEL
-283 DLKAFQ
+283 DYKALE

-333 SYQKKSIFNKPTIVD
+333 SYQKKSILYKPTIVD

-365 NSSKQNLN
+365 NSSRQNFN
-373 SVKYQ
+373 KYQ
-378 YQNFFRFSTRDSS
+378 YKSSFRFSTRDTC
-391 ISISTLLI
+391 ISMVTLLVI
-399 ITILAYF
+399 TLLAYLAQIMGFGMTTIL
-406 AQIAG
+406 
-411 FDITTIILL
+411 LL

-430 LTLLSI
+430 LTLLPI
-436 YSFIIPFINVCLIN
+436 YSFVIPFINVCLIN
-450 YLFIDPKYSLEII
+450 YLFINPKYSLEII
-463 SSEYVMVLIV
+463 SSEYVVVLIV
-473 MIVVSFIINV
+473 MIVVSVIING
-483 LNFKLKKGKNSASL
+483 LNFKLKKEKNSASL
-497 RAYSMEIL
+497 RAYSMEVL

-520 VMKETCVQLN
+520 VMKETCIQLN

-543 RKMLDKPYIYNPNN
+543 RKMLDKPYIYNSNADFDN
-557 LLDDSN
+557 VN
-563 IFLTEKERTVAKWVY
+563 IFLTEKEKTVAKWVY
-578 INNKNAGPTT
+578 VNNKNAGPTT
-588 STLQEAK
+588 STLQEAN
-595 ALYLSIRRNDKIYG
+595 ALYLSVRRNNKIYG
-609 VIGIDMISNK
+609 VIGIDMISNPT
-619 ALSQYEKNLIK
+619 LSQYEKNLIK

-643 EI
+643 EK

>member
-1 MLDNIRQ
+1 
-8 EMLVL
+8 MLVL
-13 EEARNGKLTIFFGY
+13 EEAKNGKLTIFFGY

-164 YIFNDAN
+164 YIFNDAD

-196 QAKRALDNFFIKDNL
+196 QAKRALENFFIKDNL

-308 YGDDIAYQISQYAKT
+308 SGDDIAYQISQYAKT

-430 LTLLSI
+430 LTLLPI
-436 YSFIIPFINVCLIN
+436 YSFLIPFINVCLIN
-450 YLFIDPKYSLEII
+450 YLFINPKYSLEMI

-483 LNFKLKKGKNSASL
+483 LNFKLKKEKNSASL
-497 RAYSMEIL
+497 RAYSMEVL

-543 RKMLDKPYIYNPNN
+543 RKMLDKPYIYNPNK

-619 ALSQYEKNLIK
+619 ALSQYEKSLIK

-643 EI
+643 ER

>member
-1 MLDNIRQ
+1 
-8 EMLVL
+8 MLVL
-13 EEARNGKLTIFFGY
+13 EEAKNGKLTIFFGY

-164 YIFNDAN
+164 YIFNDAD

-196 QAKRALDNFFIKDNL
+196 QAKRALENFFIKDNL

-308 YGDDIAYQISQYAKT
+308 SGDDIAYQISQYAKT

-430 LTLLSI
+430 LTLLPI

-450 YLFIDPKYSLEII
+450 YLFINPKYSLEII

-473 MIVVSFIINV
+473 MIVVSFIINI
-483 LNFKLKKGKNSASL
+483 LNFKLKKEKNSASL
-497 RAYSMEIL
+497 RAYSMEVL

-619 ALSQYEKNLIK
+619 ALSQYEKSLIK

-643 EI
+643 ER

>member
-1 MLDNIRQ
+1 
-8 EMLVL
+8 MLVL
-13 EEARNGKLTIFFGY
+13 EEAKNGKLTIFFGY

-164 YIFNDAN
+164 YIFNDAD

-196 QAKRALDNFFIKDNL
+196 QAKRALENFFIKDNL

-308 YGDDIAYQISQYAKT
+308 SGDDIAYQISQYAKT

-406 AQIAG
+406 AQIVG

-430 LTLLSI
+430 LTLLPI
-436 YSFIIPFINVCLIN
+436 YSFLIPFINVCLIN
-450 YLFIDPKYSLEII
+450 YLFINPKYSLEII

-473 MIVVSFIINV
+473 MIVVSFIINI
-483 LNFKLKKGKNSASL
+483 LNFKLKKEKNSASL
-497 RAYSMEIL
+497 RAYSMEVL

-543 RKMLDKPYIYNPNN
+543 RKMLDKPYIYNPNK

-619 ALSQYEKNLIK
+619 ALSQYEKSLIK

-643 EI
+643 ER